1 METFSTDQWIILLL
15 VLLLGWLL
23 GLLTRSGAKWRHAYH
38 DEEGRRKAAEARAA
52 EAEARLH
59 EIEKRRP
66 PAAPAR
72 PAKTATGRKAASA
85 SAIANGGTEGRD
97 DLSLI
102 RAVGASGEARLHEVG
117 IFSYHQIAELS
128 ARDEAD
134 LESRLGAPAGTIER
148 EEWREQARMLAHG
161 DHEDHRSRFHP

>member
-72 PAKTATGRKAASA
+72 PAKQATGRNAAPPSPT
-85 SAIANGGTEGRD
+85 ANGR
-97 DLSLI
+97 
-102 RAVGASGEARLHEVG
+102 
-117 IFSYHQIAELS
+117 Q
-128 ARDEAD
+128 
-134 LESRLGAPAGTIER
+134 AG
-148 EEWREQARMLAHG
+148 G
-161 DHEDHRSRFHP
+161 DTMP

>member
-1 METFSTDQWIILLL
+1 MN
-15 VLLLGWLL
+15 
-23 GLLTRSGAKWRHAYH
+23 
-38 DEEGRRKAAEARAA
+38 EEGGRKAAAGRAA
-52 EAEARLH
+52 GAEARRH
-59 EIEKRRP
+59 EREKLRP

-102 RAVGASGEARLHEVG
+102 RGVGASGEARLHEVS

-148 EEWREQARMLAHG
+148 EEWRDRKSTRLNSSH
-161 DHEDHRSRFHP
+161 

>member
-85 SAIANGGTEGRD
+85 SALAHGGTQGRA

-102 RAVGASGEARLHEVG
+102 RRVRASGQARPPGVG
-117 IFSYHQIAELS
+117 IFRYHPPATPT
-128 ARDEAD
+128 ARA
-134 LESRLGAPAGTIER
+134 
-148 EEWREQARMLAHG
+148 
-161 DHEDHRSRFHP
+161 

>member
-59 EIEKRRP
+59 ERETRRP

-72 PAKTATGRKAASA
+72 PPKKAPGRKTDSA
-85 SAIANGGTEGRD
+85 SATAKGG
-97 DLSLI
+97 
-102 RAVGASGEARLHEVG
+102 
-117 IFSYHQIAELS
+117 
-128 ARDEAD
+128 
-134 LESRLGAPAGTIER
+134 PAGGD
-148 EEWREQARMLAHG
+148 EQSPRP
-161 DHEDHRSRFHP
+161 RRR